1 MAVEIPVEAEE
12 VPEEY
17 LETVDGVAPQEE
29 VAVEIREAAVVVA
42 AAAAVE
48 GVVVV
53 AEVEEEATNE
63 IKCKMKKLQLFYS
76 TPVCMNFENETKMC
90 SE

>member
-42 AAAAVE
+42 AAAVE

-63 IKCKMKKLQLFYS
+63 IKCKMKILQLFYS

>member
-42 AAAAVE
+42 AAVE

-63 IKCKMKKLQLFYS
+63 IKCKMKKLQLFYF
-76 TPVCMNFENETKMC
+76 TPV
-90 SE
+90 

>member
-42 AAAAVE
+42 AAAVE

-53 AEVEEEATNE
+53 AEVEEEAINE
-63 IKCKMKKLQLFYS
+63 IKCKMKKLQLFYF